1 MGKEY
6 KVKDFILILIM
17 CGAFVAFISGLVYVH
32 ISGIN
37 EKIRDA
43 YEKGYI
49 EGYNDGFSQNDTSI
63 EQALLLEVID
73 KCMGRSRE

>member
-6 KVKDFILILIM
+6 KMKDFILIVIM

-37 EKIRDA
+37 EKIKQA
-43 YEKGYI
+43 YEKGYE
-49 EGYNDGFSQNDTSI
+49 EGR
-63 EQALLLEVID
+63 
-73 KCMGRSRE
+73 KSRE